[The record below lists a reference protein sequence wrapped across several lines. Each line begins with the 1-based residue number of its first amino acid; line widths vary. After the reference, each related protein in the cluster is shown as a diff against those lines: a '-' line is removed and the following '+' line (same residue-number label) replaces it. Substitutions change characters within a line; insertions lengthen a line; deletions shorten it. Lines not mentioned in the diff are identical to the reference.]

1 MTACSYAV
9 YVHVK
14 VKGKVLHHKTIEK
27 YYLYDETRN
36 NNQLNDE
43 NTLEP
48 NAIFRVLF
56 QHDQWRTIT
65 IFQYSV
71 IRQILQHIKLPSTY
85 ISSNIRRKFSLYGY
99 PLRKNYNNFCISCSE
114 LIIEVIIF
122 ISRFMSSKLDHSQ
135 AFFLKGPAADTTDA
149 PQP

>member
-1 MTACSYAV
+1 MIPMTACSYAV

-48 NAIFRVLF
+48 NASFRVLF
-56 QHDQWRTIT
+56 QHDQ
-65 IFQYSV
+65 
-71 IRQILQHIKLPSTY
+71 
-85 ISSNIRRKFSLYGY
+85 
-99 PLRKNYNNFCISCSE
+99 
-114 LIIEVIIF
+114 
-122 ISRFMSSKLDHSQ
+122 
-135 AFFLKGPAADTTDA
+135 
-149 PQP
+149 